1 MLLSLEGEGTG
12 SDRMADVSSKTA
24 GMGGVDMDGSVL
36 TDDIVGIVSI
46 GDGGRVGVEIAG
58 PILGLGILCERPLR
72 LLCQNSTTTTAIAIA
87 TPAAAG
93 IIHHGNDGP
102 PISTF
107 VSLKVAWAVIFS

>member
-12 SDRMADVSSKTA
+12 SDRMADGSSKTA
-24 GMGGVDMDGSVL
+24 GMGGVDIGGSAL
-36 TDDIVGIVSI
+36 TDDIVGIVSM
-46 GDGGRVGVEIAG
+46 GDGGRVGVGIVG
-58 PILGLGILCERPLR
+58 VILGLGILCEWALR

-87 TPAAAG
+87 TPAAVG

-107 VSLKVAWAVIFS
+107 VSLKVAWVVIFS